1 MSVVPAIA
9 NQLVK
14 LPVEKHYDLTS
25 LRLLFSGAAALSK
38 DIQAALSEKFGC
50 FVFQGIQLWHFI

>member
-9 NQLVK
+9 TQMVK

-38 DIQAALSEKFGC
+38 EIQNGLAEKFGC
-50 FVFQGIQLWHFI
+50 FVFQGNEKIF

>member
-9 NQLVK
+9 TQLVK
-14 LPVEKHYDLTS
+14 QPVEKYYDLTS

-38 DIQAALSEKFGC
+38 EIQAGLTEKLGC
-50 FVFQGIQLWHFI
+50 FVFQGNKKAL

>member
-9 NQLVK
+9 TQLVK
-14 LPVEKHYDLTS
+14 QPVEQHYDLSS

-38 DIQAALSEKFGC
+38 EIQAGLVEKFGC
-50 FVFQGIQLWHFI
+50 FVFQGFISFT